1 MNTYIVYKYTSPSNK
16 VYIGETKQTKGDR
29 SGGLFGVGYQNCTYF
44 KHAIDK
50 YGINNFD
57 YEVLED
63 NLTYEEVYER
73 EAYYIKLYDA
83 TNPEK
88 GYNIT
93 QGGSGCQLYDYEE
106 IYNLYNEGKTIT
118 EIIQIIGC
126 SNETVQRALN
136 KYDIEGKDRIKRSAG
151 KYHIKTVA
159 QYDKQ
164 HNLIQIFDSIAEAER
179 QTGIHHSNIV
189 NNCKGI
195 RKSAGGYIWEYFS
208 DV

>member
-1 MNTYIVYKYTSPSNK
+1 MNTYIIYKYTSPSNK

-29 SGGLFGVGYQNCTYF
+29 SGGLFGTGYHNCTYF

-50 YGINNFD
+50 YGIENFD

-63 NLTYEEVYER
+63 NLTFEEVYER

-93 QGGSGCQLYDYEE
+93 QGGSGRQLYDYEE
-106 IYNLYNEGKTIT
+106 VYNLYQEGKTIT
-118 EIIQIIGC
+118 EIIQIVGC
-126 SNETVQRALN
+126 ADVTVQRALN
-136 KYDIEGKDRIKRSAG
+136 KYKIDGKDRIKRSAG
-151 KYHIKTVA
+151 KYHIKKIA

-164 HNLIQIFDSIAEAER
+164 HNLIQVFDSIADAER
-179 QTGIHHSNIV
+179 QTNVSHSNIIA
-189 NNCKGI
+189 NCKGR
-195 RKSAGGYIWEYFS
+195 RKTAGGYIWEYFS
-208 DV
+208 YV